1 MKQEPPN
8 PSPIKPFLGLHEG
21 RLRWFVSA
29 FPLSLL
35 GPRHE
40 REGAVPAVDER
51 DAAESLRRM
60 ERYLEK

>member
-21 RLRWFVSA
+21 KLRFFISA
-29 FPLSLL
+29 FPLPLL
-35 GPRHE
+35 SVRHL
-40 REGAVPAVDER
+40 REGPVPAIDER